1 MFVSMR
7 VPLSLACGDYDRT
20 AALARGDIRPEGVDL
35 TYLTLPVEETFFRM
49 SRHREFDAA
58 EMSLSSYLIGRDAD
72 GAGPFVAIPAFVS
85 RAFRHN
91 GIYVSAASGIC
102 GPADLS
108 GRLVGVAEYQLTAN
122 VWIRGILAERYGVP
136 VAAVRYRTGGLHEPG
151 RVAKVAHERP
161 PGVEIEPIPA
171 GRTLADMLASG
182 EIDALYTPRVPR
194 TFGQNGVRRLFD
206 DPRAEEERYFAATG
220 IFPIMHVVVLRR
232 DVYDQRPW
240 LAQSLYKAFSQARLE
255 ALARLAETAAS
266 RAMLPWAYA
275 DAART
280 AEVMGSRFWTY
291 GLAGNEETL
300 RTFVRYAREQGLIK
314 TEPEPAELFAP
325 ETRESYVI

>member
-1 MFVSMR
+1 MR
-7 VPLSLACGDYDRT
+7 VPLTLACGDYDRT

-49 SRHREFDAA
+49 TRHREFDAA
-58 EMSLSSYLIGRDAD
+58 EMSLSSYLIGLEGG
-72 GAGPFVAIPAFVS
+72 GAAGAPFVAIPAFVS

-91 GIYVSAASGIC
+91 GIYVSPDSGISA
-102 GPADLS
+102 PADLA

-151 RVAKVAHERP
+151 RVAKVAHDRP
-161 PGVEIEPIPA
+161 PGVDIEPIPA

-194 TFGQNGVRRLFD
+194 TFGHDGVRRLFA

-232 DVYDQRPW
+232 DVYERRPW
-240 LAQSLYKAFSQARLE
+240 LAQSLYKAFSQAR
-255 ALARLAETAAS
+255 ADADARLAETAAS

-280 AEVMGSRFWTY
+280 AEVMGPRFWTY

-314 TEPEPAELFAP
+314 TEPSPAELFAP